1 MNFLDKYNELINKD
15 IYISKNMIDNL
26 LYNENLNIDL
36 TDLEIYANI
45 GKATDKHNCDFLN
58 NKLIEYKSYF
68 DDMFKDIDSNI
79 LLDEEQRKII
89 MSDDDNTLVIAGAG
103 SGKTTTIMAK
113 IKYLVDKLN
122 IKPEEILIISFTNK
136 VTEELKEKINNSF
149 NINTPIYTFHK
160 LGLKILEDSSK
171 IKYKIIDSKE
181 IDDILED
188 YFFNYCFKDKKELK
202 KIYKNFK
209 KYLNITNKIF
219 SFKCFDDYYKSYINS
234 LYYKNIYHL
243 KKYND
248 LKIKDNLKILKGID
262 GITYS
267 NKIDALVANMLY
279 IENYSY
285 KYDNVFYLFDDLL
298 DKYKINKYNLVIN
311 DNYLESIIDFIKL
324 LFKHKKES
332 KKNKTEKEIFYK
344 LMFNSKED
352 SCKEFINLVKNFIFK
367 IKSKNISIDEIIK
380 NNHSFKE
387 QLEVLKNMYN
397 YYNSYKELTHLI
409 DFEDIIILAYE
420 KLDNINL
427 KYKYLIIDE
436 YQDIS
441 KCRYLLV
448 KKMIELF
455 NIKLFA
461 VGDDFQAIY
470 SFSGSDV
477 NLFTDFYNLMGH
489 ASLKKITNTY
499 RNSQELIDMAGSFVM
514 KNKNQIFKK
523 LVSNKHVNKPIE
535 VYFYENKILVLKN
548 IIDKIYSENN
558 NSKILLLGR
567 YKSDIS
573 TIIDNNYFK
582 VYKDKVLYTDLNI
595 YLDFMTIHASKGL
608 GSDNVIIINLNSGKM
623 GFPSLKVDD
632 DIINILNSNC
642 ALEEERR
649 LFYVALTRTKNKV
662 YLMCPKD
669 NVSTFYK
676 ELSTYDSFKENS
688 IVNLTFE

>member
-1 MNFLDKYNELINKD
+1 
-15 IYISKNMIDNL
+15 MI
-26 LYNENLNIDL
+26 I
-36 TDLEIYANI
+36 A
-45 GKATDKHNCDFLN
+45 
-58 NKLIEYKSYF
+58 IEY
-68 DDMFKDIDSNI
+68 
-79 LLDEEQRKII
+79 
-89 MSDDDNTLVIAGAG
+89 
-103 SGKTTTIMAK
+103 
-113 IKYLVDKLN
+113 
-122 IKPEEILIISFTNK
+122 
-136 VTEELKEKINNSF
+136 
-149 NINTPIYTFHK
+149 
-160 LGLKILEDSSK
+160 
-171 IKYKIIDSKE
+171 
-181 IDDILED
+181 
-188 YFFNYCFKDKKELK
+188 
-202 KIYKNFK
+202 
-209 KYLNITNKIF
+209 
-219 SFKCFDDYYKSYINS
+219 
-234 LYYKNIYHL
+234 
-243 KKYND
+243 
-248 LKIKDNLKILKGID
+248 
-262 GITYS
+262 
-267 NKIDALVANMLY
+267 
-279 IENYSY
+279 
-285 KYDNVFYLFDDLL
+285 
-298 DKYKINKYNLVIN
+298 
-311 DNYLESIIDFIKL
+311 
-324 LFKHKKES
+324 
-332 KKNKTEKEIFYK
+332 
-344 LMFNSKED
+344 
-352 SCKEFINLVKNFIFK
+352 
-367 IKSKNISIDEIIK
+367 
-380 NNHSFKE
+380 
-387 QLEVLKNMYN
+387 
-397 YYNSYKELTHLI
+397 
-409 DFEDIIILAYE
+409 IIILAYE

-669 NVSTFYK
+669 NVSMFYK